1 MNALQD
7 HIVKLIQENGPISIA
22 HYMELC
28 LTHPE
33 LGYYTGKDPLGRA
46 GDFITAPETSQMFG
60 ELIGLFMADYWLGLG
75 SPKPFHFIEMGPG
88 RGTLMADALRAIKII
103 PGMLESIH
111 VHFLEV
117 SPALMAKQKKAVPTA
132 TWHETLDD
140 IPYGCSFIIA
150 NEFFD
155 CLPVRQFIMTDSGWA
170 ERMVGLENKNLAFT
184 FSEKN
189 QPSNLPMTA
198 EIGNILEVCPQ
209 AGYWIDAIASKL
221 MIGGGMAL
229 IIDYGYDKSGFGD
242 TLQAV
247 HKHKYADVLEN
258 PGEID
263 LTAHVNFTDLKT
275 RAQIAEL
282 DVFGPVSQGEF
293 LQTIGLEH
301 RAGQLLKGASKPQDK
316 EILAAVKRLVDE
328 AEMGT
333 LFKVLA
339 MVKKDYPP
347 PAGMT

>member
-1 MNALQD
+1 MNALQK
-7 HIVKLIQENGPISIA
+7 HIVNLIQENGPISIA

-33 LGYYTGKDPLGRA
+33 LGYYTGRDPLGRE

-103 PGMLESIH
+103 PGMAESVH

-117 SPALMAKQKKAVPTA
+117 SPTLMAKQKEAVPGA

-140 IPYGCSFIIA
+140 IPFGCSFIIA

-155 CLPVRQFIMTDSGWA
+155 CLPVRQFLMTDSGWA
-170 ERMVGLENKNLAFT
+170 ERMVGLEDENLAFT
-184 FSEKN
+184 LSEKN
-189 QPSNLPMTA
+189 LPSSLPMSA
-198 EIGNILEVCPQ
+198 EIGSIFEICPQ

-221 MIGGGMAL
+221 ANGGMGL
-229 IIDYGYDKSGFGD
+229 IIDYGYDRPGFGN
-242 TLQAV
+242 TFQAIA
-247 HKHKYADVLEN
+247 KHQYADVLEK
-258 PGEID
+258 PGACD

-275 RAQIAEL
+275 RGKTAGL
-282 DVFGPVSQGEF
+282 DVFGPVPQGEF
-293 LQTIGLEH
+293 LQTVGLEH
-301 RAGQLLKGASKPQDK
+301 RTGQLLAGASKPQKK
-316 EILAAVKRLVDE
+316 EILAGVKRLVDE
-328 AEMGT
+328 GEMGI

-339 MVKKDYPP
+339 MVKKDDPP
-347 PAGMT
+347 PAEMS